1 MLNVLIQDVFAIAS
15 MKTYDALS
23 LPLGSSMTLPIHFQD
38 EHGHRFAEQIEGLHV
53 EFVLS
58 HPRVVQVELDHFN

>member
-38 EHGHRFAEQIEGLHV
+38 EHGHRFAE
-53 EFVLS
+53 
-58 HPRVVQVELDHFN
+58 